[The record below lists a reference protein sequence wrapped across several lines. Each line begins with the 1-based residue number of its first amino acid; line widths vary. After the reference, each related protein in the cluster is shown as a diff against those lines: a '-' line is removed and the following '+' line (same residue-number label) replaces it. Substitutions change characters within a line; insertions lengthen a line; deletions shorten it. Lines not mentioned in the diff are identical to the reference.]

1 MASGTRGAMGIG
13 SCDHTVHR
21 HQHQHVWDRAV
32 PPVLEIEDG
41 ESVEFETT
49 DASGGQLHAASTADD
64 LARVDFARVNP
75 VTGPVAVRGAQAGDV
90 LEVEILDLAMTR
102 WGWTALIPGFG
113 LLADQFPDP
122 WLKHWDLTPGAP
134 TATFAD
140 GIDVPVAPFPGTI
153 GLAPPTAGPHP
164 TVPPHAWGG
173 NLDVKH
179 LTAGTKLYLP
189 VGVDG
194 ASFSVGDTHAAQGD
208 GEVCGTA
215 IESQMRIALRFR
227 VRRDLR
233 LTRPA
238 FETFGAAPGD
248 RATSGSFVTT
258 GVAGDL
264 MSASREA
271 VSAMIDHL
279 TRVARLDPAAAY
291 ALCSVAVDL
300 RVHEVVDAPNWV
312 VGAWLP
318 KSIVAA

>member
-1 MASGTRGAMGIG
+1 MGIG
-13 SCDHTVHR
+13 SCDHTIHE
-21 HQHQHVWDRAV
+21 HQHHHVWDRDLAPAV
-32 PPVLEIEDG
+32 EVDDG
-41 ESVEFETT
+41 ASVEFDTT
-49 DASGGQLHAASTADD
+49 DASGGQLDARSTAAD

-75 VTGPVAVRGAQAGDV
+75 VSGPVYVRGARAGDV
-90 LEVEILDLAMTR
+90 IEVEILELAMTG

-122 WLKHWDLTPGAP
+122 WLKHWALAPGAP

-140 GIDVPVAPFPGTI
+140 GIEVPVAPFPGTI
-153 GLAPPTAGPHP
+153 GLAPPTPGPHG
-164 TVPPHAWGG
+164 TVPPHPWGG

-194 ASFSVGDTHAAQGD
+194 GLFSVGDTHAAQGD

-227 VRRDLR
+227 LRRDLR

-248 RATSGSFVTT
+248 RATPGSFVTT
-258 GVAGDL
+258 GVADDL
-264 MSASREA
+264 LTASREA
-271 VSAMIDHL
+271 VSAQIDHL
-279 TRVARLDPAAAY
+279 TATTRLDAAEAY
-291 ALCSVAVDL
+291 ALCSVAADL
-300 RVHEVVDAPNWV
+300 RIHELVDAPTWV
-312 VGAWLP
+312 VGAWFP
-318 KSIVAA
+318 KGVVRH

>member
-1 MASGTRGAMGIG
+1 MASGTSI
-13 SCDHTVHR
+13 STCDHTVHR
-21 HQHQHVWDRAV
+21 QRHQHVWDRTIA
-32 PPVLEIEDG
+32 PALEVDDG
-41 ESVEFETT
+41 ASVVFDTT
-49 DASGGQLHAASTADD
+49 DASGGQLHAASTAAD
-64 LARVDFARVNP
+64 LAHLDFARVNP
-75 VTGPVAVRGAQAGDV
+75 ITGPIAVRGARAGEV
-90 LEVEILDLAMTR
+90 LEVEVLELAMTG

-122 WLKHWDLTPGAP
+122 WLKHWALTPGAP

-140 GIDVPVAPFPGTI
+140 GVDVPIAPFPGTI
-153 GLAPPTAGPHP
+153 GLAPPTPGPHP

-173 NLDVKH
+173 NLDIKH

-189 VGVDG
+189 IGVDG
-194 ASFSVGDTHAAQGD
+194 AAFSVGDTHAAQGD

-215 IESQMRIALRFR
+215 IESQMQIALRFR

-248 RATSGSFVTT
+248 RAVTDGAFVTT
-258 GVAGDL
+258 GVAPDL
-264 MSASREA
+264 MAAAREA
-271 VSAMIDHL
+271 VTAMID
-279 TRVARLDPAAAY
+279 RLSAGGRFTAEEAY

-300 RVHEVVDAPNWV
+300 RIHEVVDAPHWV

-318 KSIVAA
+318 KGIVAS